1 MQPCLLLV
9 LALLGSVSASRPSE
23 CPLPCSPCGDTTGAP
38 PTALGPPV
46 PALTLSPG
54 PAPLHPQEVPAST
67 AKEGHNFVYTV
78 VKKYR
83 TYSSAKVRGTWV
95 LVGGGGWQWVL
106 VGAQPCLVPQLH
118 CQKVL
123 RGQLASVHSA
133 ARNTEL
139 KNLARTYTHHSV
151 WIGAVTKRRDG
162 KWGSQWE
169 DTSPWNYANWAPTH
183 PHHILPTCTALS
195 THDGLWRSKPC
206 FQLRPFICQ
215 Y

>member
-9 LALLGSVSASRPSE
+9 LALLGSVSASRP
-23 CPLPCSPCGDTTGAP
+23 AP
-38 PTALGPPV
+38 H
-46 PALTLSPG
+46 
-54 PAPLHPQEVPAST
+54 HPQEVPAGT

-83 TYSSAKVRGTWV
+83 SYSN
-95 LVGGGGWQWVL
+95 
-106 VGAQPCLVPQLH
+106 AQRH

-123 RGQLASVHSA
+123 GGQLASVHSA

-151 WIGAVTKRRDG
+151 WIGAITKRREG

-169 DTSPWNYANWAPTH
+169 DASPWNYANWAPTH
-183 PHHILPTCTALS
+183 PHHVLPTCTALS

-206 FQLRPFICQ
+206 FQLHPFICQ